1 MRNEVVMPSVGVG
14 MQEGILLRWYKGPG
28 DRVSRGE
35 AIAEIE
41 TDKAAMDLESPFTG
55 VVGPHLVQP
64 DALVP
69 VGTVLTTV
77 NDEAQ

>member
-28 DRVSRGE
+28 DRISRGE

-41 TDKAAMDLESPFTG
+41 TDKTTMDLESPFAG
-55 VVGPHLVQP
+55 IVGPLLVEP

-77 NDEAQ
+77 ADEVE